1 MVANAAN
8 VLVAA
13 TGAVYVAVLGS
24 TAPTGASVAW
34 AAAWK
39 ELGYIGEDGITEN
52 PGIDNEE
59 IKAWQSGAVI
69 RKVITGSTLDFSF
82 ECIETNQSV
91 LGLFYPGSVLTQVVG
106 PPAETKLDQKLPV
119 ATFVAI
125 GLDIVDGT
133 VLERIIIPRA
143 SLSSREE
150 RTYAN
155 ASARGYSITLSASPD
170 SANILCT
177 RYYNPQLATVP

>member
-1 MVANAAN
+1 
-8 VLVAA
+8 
-13 TGAVYVAVLGS
+13 
-24 TAPTGASVAW
+24 
-34 AAAWK
+34 
-39 ELGYIGEDGITEN
+39 
-52 PGIDNEE
+52 
-59 IKAWQSGAVI
+59 
-69 RKVITGSTLDFSF
+69 
-82 ECIETNQSV
+82 
-91 LGLFYPGSVLTQVVG
+91 
-106 PPAETKLDQKLPV
+106 
-119 ATFVAI
+119 
-125 GLDIVDGT
+125 LDIVDGT

>member
-1 MVANAAN
+1 MAANAAN
-8 VLVAA
+8 VLVGT
-13 TGAVYVAVLGS
+13 TGAVYSAVLGS
-24 TAPTGASVAW
+24 TAPTGATVAW

-52 PGIDNEE
+52 PGLDNEE

-82 ECIETNQSV
+82 ECIETNQTV
-91 LGLFYPGSVLTQVVG
+91 LGLFYPGSVITQVVG

-119 ATFVAI
+119 PAFVAI
-125 GLDIVDGT
+125 GLDVIDGT

-143 SLSSREE
+143 QLSAREE

-155 ASARGYSITLSASPD
+155 AAARGYNVTLSASPD
-170 SANILCT
+170 SNNTLAI